1 MAKENWLEKLVN
13 NIDKKNIVKKI
24 NYSYQEYNF
33 YENEYFIDICSD
45 DFLIIQITLPYDNI
59 IIHFNYFF
67 NKVYSTEFSVYPNYN
82 DVPEEIL
89 NKYVLDEFG
98 DIYRGFLSR
107 SDFDDMFESESFLE
121 LCKKLQRFFENLIF
135 Q

>member
-1 MAKENWLEKLVN
+1 MVKSNWLEKLVN

-24 NYSYQEYNF
+24 NYSYQEYSF
-33 YENEYFIDICSD
+33 YENDYFIDICSN
-45 DFLIIQITLPYDNI
+45 DFLINQITLPYDNI

-67 NKVYSTEFSVYPNYN
+67 NKIYSTEFSVYPNYN

-98 DIYRGFLSR
+98 NIYRGFLSK

>member
-1 MAKENWLEKLVN
+1 MVKSNWLEKLVN

-24 NYSYQEYNF
+24 NYSYQEYSF

-67 NKVYSTEFSVYPNYN
+67 NKIYSTEFSVYPNYN

-98 DIYRGFLSR
+98 NIYRGFLSK

>member
-1 MAKENWLEKLVN
+1 MVKSNWLEKLVN

-24 NYSYQEYNF
+24 NYSYQEYSF

-67 NKVYSTEFSVYPNYN
+67 NKSYSTEFSVYPNYN
-82 DVPEEIL
+82 NVPEEIL

-98 DIYRGFLSR
+98 DIYRGFLSK
-107 SDFDDMFESESFLE
+107 SDFDDMFESKSFLE

>member
-1 MAKENWLEKLVN
+1 MTIENWLEKLVN
-13 NIDKKNIVKKI
+13 NIDKKPII
-24 NYSYQEYNF
+24 NRIDSHYKEYNF
-33 YENEYFIDICSD
+33 YESEYFIDIWCDS
-45 DFLIIQITLPYDNI
+45 FLIIQITLPYDNI

-67 NKVYSTEFSVYPNYN
+67 NKSYSTEFSVYPNYN
-82 DVPEEIL
+82 NVPEEIL

-98 DIYRGFLSR
+98 DIYRGFLSK
-107 SDFDDMFESESFLE
+107 SDFDDMFESKSFLG

>member
-1 MAKENWLEKLVN
+1 MVKSNWLEKLVN

-24 NYSYQEYNF
+24 NYSYQEYSF

-67 NKVYSTEFSVYPNYN
+67 NKIYSTEFSVYPNYN

-98 DIYRGFLSR
+98 DIYRGFLNKN
-107 SDFDDMFESESFLE
+107 DFDDMFESESFLE